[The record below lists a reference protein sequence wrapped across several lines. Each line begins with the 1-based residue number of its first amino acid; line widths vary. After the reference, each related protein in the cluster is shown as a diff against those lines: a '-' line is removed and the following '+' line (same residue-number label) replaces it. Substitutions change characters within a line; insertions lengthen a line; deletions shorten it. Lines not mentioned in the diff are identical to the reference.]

1 MSEQVEIQ
9 VREGVWLTRD
19 GAHVEVQANH
29 TANAAEFPWRGMLSG
44 VSEIWHDDGR
54 WRISGG
60 DHYRDLVQYVG
71 PLPVQLCAGIW
82 KTRSGHEVEVRENIG
97 RLTPDFPWRGALFDS
112 VEIWRNNGRWMNEMH
127 YDHRDLVEYVGPLP
141 AAEAAPEPEPTPE
154 PRRVMMRAGLWQT
167 RDGREII
174 IRPRDFGDAELEAW
188 QWYGT
193 VDGRFELFCDDGR
206 HTLSKVPQPLDL
218 VQFLCPLLEVAP
230 EPEPLPQQTTTDT
243 LAEIEEQAGET
254 LQTALGR
261 ALEQAYIADLK
272 NAIDAV
278 TTERDRLQQAHQTMT
293 EHSAELLESAQQARD
308 ERDNL
313 QQQLEAATAEGCR
326 FSLDLY
332 RMTGERDNL
341 KTQLATMDS
350 LEQQLAA
357 TTAERDN
364 LAQRLWTKP
373 SEEALQKRV
382 AKQNIEI
389 NTLEDRLQDMTDDR
403 ETLRRQFEAMTADWD
418 GLQAELAIAIE
429 SLQNERFQAQTAH
442 AGCKRAEELL
452 ADMTAERDRLAAEA
466 TDAQRLAA
474 DLRGE
479 VDFVRGQKTAQE
491 HQLRA
496 EIARLERGWRQAQID
511 LDAER
516 ETPAANCRAVVDA
529 HLIGAQTGRQAAF
542 EAVERWLEPLAA
554 VDSEHAAAVL
564 QALPGC
570 IRKLAEL
577 EGVTL

>member
-1 MSEQVEIQ
+1 MSEEIQ
-9 VREGVWLTRD
+9 V
-19 GAHVEVQANH
+19 
-29 TANAAEFPWRGMLSG
+29 
-44 VSEIWHDDGR
+44 
-54 WRISGG
+54 
-60 DHYRDLVQYVG
+60 
-71 PLPVQLCAGIW
+71 CAGIW
-82 KTRSGHEVEVRENIG
+82 KTRSGHAVEVRQNNSQLI
-97 RLTPDFPWRGALFDS
+97 PDFPWRGALFDV
-112 VEIWRNNGRWMNEMH
+112 VEIWRNNGRWMSEMH

-141 AAEAAPEPEPTPE
+141 
-154 PRRVMMRAGLWQT
+154 
-167 RDGREII
+167 
-174 IRPRDFGDAELEAW
+174 
-188 QWYGT
+188 
-193 VDGRFELFCDDGR
+193 
-206 HTLSKVPQPLDL
+206 
-218 VQFLCPLLEVAP
+218 
-230 EPEPLPQQTTTDT
+230 QQTTTDT
-243 LAEIEEQAGET
+243 LAEIEEQIAECVQQDEAHT
-254 LQTALGR
+254 LR
-261 ALEQAYIADLK
+261 
-272 NAIDAV
+272 
-278 TTERDRLQQAHQTMT
+278 
-293 EHSAELLESAQQARD
+293 AELVQATAARD
-308 ERDNL
+308 SL
-313 QQQLEAATAEGCR
+313 QQQLATMQ
-326 FSLDLY
+326 Y
-332 RMTGERDNL
+332 ERDI
-341 KTQLATMDS
+341 
-350 LEQQLAA
+350 
-357 TTAERDN
+357 
-364 LAQRLWTKP
+364 LAQRLVTKH
-373 SEEALQKRV
+373 SEKALQKQV
-382 AKQNIEI
+382 GKQQIEI

-542 EAVERWLEPLAA
+542 EAVERWLEPLSG

-577 EGVTL
+577 EGVTW

>member
-1 MSEQVEIQ
+1 MSEQVEVQVREGVWRTRGGEQVEVRARDTTAFETEWRWYGERYGHMVTWRDDGTIHIERRTSNGDLMQ
-9 VREGVWLTRD
+9 FLRPLPEPEPEPEPEPTPEPQPVRVREGVWLTRD

-29 TANAAEFPWRGMLSG
+29 TANAAEFPWRGMLCG

-71 PLPVQLCAGIW
+71 PLPEQTAPEPEVEPEPQPTSELQPEQVCEGLW
-82 KTRSGHEVEVRENIG
+82 KTRSGQLVEVRARQDKVQMQYRWIG
-97 RLTPDFPWRGALFDS
+97 SLFGVAYRWR
-112 VEIWRNNGRWMNEMH
+112 
-127 YDHRDLVEYVGPLP
+127 
-141 AAEAAPEPEPTPE
+141 
-154 PRRVMMRAGLWQT
+154 
-167 RDGREII
+167 
-174 IRPRDFGDAELEAW
+174 
-188 QWYGT
+188 
-193 VDGRFELFCDDGR
+193 DDGR
-206 HTLSKVPQPLDL
+206 KSGDMEHHCDL
-218 VQFLCPLLEVAP
+218 VAYVG
-230 EPEPLPQQTTTDT
+230 PLPQQTTTDT

-389 NTLEDRLQDMTDDR
+389 NT
-403 ETLRRQFEAMTADWD
+403 
-418 GLQAELAIAIE
+418 G
-429 SLQNERFQAQTAH
+429 
-442 AGCKRAEELL
+442 G
-452 ADMTAERDRLAAEA
+452 
-466 TDAQRLAA
+466 
-474 DLRGE
+474 
-479 VDFVRGQKTAQE
+479 
-491 HQLRA
+491 
-496 EIARLERGWRQAQID
+496 
-511 LDAER
+511 
-516 ETPAANCRAVVDA
+516 PAAGHDRRPRN
-529 HLIGAQTGRQAAF
+529 T
-542 EAVERWLEPLAA
+542 
-554 VDSEHAAAVL
+554 AAAV
-564 QALPGC
+564 
-570 IRKLAEL
+570 
-577 EGVTL
+577 